1 LKDIG
6 LDLNLRQSFKKKTT
20 TNINELQHMKCNCDG
35 IIFIMKYE
43 KLHTYF
49 KIRVV
54 GGIF

>member
-20 TNINELQHMKCNCDG
+20 TNINELQHMKCICDG